1 MCALSE
7 HRLEF
12 GESLLDG
19 IEVGAVGRQI
29 NQLGSDAL
37 DRLADPG
44 HLVAGQIV
52 HDDGIAWTGGEDLVD
67 IGAEG
72 GMAQDIGRGDAC
84 GPQSGDERGR
94 FPMAVW
100 NRSDQA
106 QGTPA
111 KGPGHVG
118 RCRRLIKE
126 DKALRI
132 EGRLTA
138 DEGVTGL
145 GHIRTLLLGGVQT
158 FFLR

>member
-1 MCALSE
+1 MYALSE

-52 HDDGIAWTGGEDLVD
+52 HDDGIAWTEVGRGSGRHRRGRWHGSIE
-67 IGAEG
+67 
-72 GMAQDIGRGDAC
+72 DIGRGDAC

-106 QGTPA
+106 QASGTPA
-111 KGPGHVG
+111 KGPGHGLPPSHQG
-118 RCRRLIKE
+118 RQGAPDRGPV
-126 DKALRI
+126 D
-132 EGRLTA
+132 
-138 DEGVTGL
+138 
-145 GHIRTLLLGGVQT
+145 GG
-158 FFLR
+158 

>member
-52 HDDGIAWTGGEDLVD
+52 HDDGIAWTEGRGEDLVD

-72 GMAQDIGRGDAC
+72 GMA
-84 GPQSGDERGR
+84 PS
-94 FPMAVW
+94 
-100 NRSDQA
+100 
-106 QGTPA
+106 
-111 KGPGHVG
+111 
-118 RCRRLIKE
+118 
-126 DKALRI
+126 
-132 EGRLTA
+132 
-138 DEGVTGL
+138 
-145 GHIRTLLLGGVQT
+145 RT
-158 FFLR
+158 

>member
-1 MCALSE
+1 VCALSE

-72 GMAQDIGRGDAC
+72 GMA
-84 GPQSGDERGR
+84 PS
-94 FPMAVW
+94 
-100 NRSDQA
+100 
-106 QGTPA
+106 
-111 KGPGHVG
+111 
-118 RCRRLIKE
+118 
-126 DKALRI
+126 
-132 EGRLTA
+132 
-138 DEGVTGL
+138 
-145 GHIRTLLLGGVQT
+145 RT
-158 FFLR
+158 